1 MHMAL
6 DKEELENLKQVTSM
20 FVLFYKNIWNEV
32 EKQFTD
38 LPREEKHKIFGVI
51 APSIVQTLNTVPDD
65 YDAEE
70 PIQKRRKA
78 TTRKR

>member
-6 DKEELENLKQVTSM
+6 DKKESENLKQVTSM

-32 EKQFTD
+32 EKQFAD

-51 APSIVQTLNTVPDD
+51 APSIVQTLNTVPHD
-65 YDAEE
+65 YEAEE
-70 PIQKRRKA
+70 PIRQKRSA

>member
-38 LPREEKHKIFGVI
+38 LPTEEKHKIFGVI

-65 YDAEE
+65 CETEE
-70 PIQKRRKA
+70 PIRKRRQVA
-78 TTRKR
+78 TRKR